1 MFGHI
6 QSFIDTAQ
14 INMGVVINFV
24 FENLANYLCIKKE
37 LANCLG

>member
-6 QSFIDTAQ
+6 QSFIDIVQ
-14 INMGVVINFV
+14 ISMGVVINFV
-24 FENLANYLCIKKE
+24 FENLANYLYLKKE